1 MFTFRVLCLYDA
13 IHDAC
18 NTTYGGPFLGSL
30 CPLILASIA
39 MGRLGSAEPPD
50 VPTGRKD
57 VEALGAPTPYSVD
70 VERYRFGTTDVR
82 NPACYPIP
90 QYPVTRKIV
99 TFEESSPARVAPVW
113 NTHNIGPPLGSYWA
127 NTVMHQPVGE
137 NGTCSRKT
145 PPPAAQ
151 HARRD
156 LRGVPGFGTLRTG
169 SLQALETF
177 GAMASNDWN

>member
-1 MFTFRVLCLYDA
+1 MFTFCVPCLYDA
-13 IHDAC
+13 VHDAC
-18 NTTYGGPFLGSL
+18 NTTYGDLFLGSL
-30 CPLILASIA
+30 FPLILTSIT
-39 MGRLGSAEPPD
+39 MEGLGSAEPPH

-57 VEALGAPTPYSVD
+57 VEAVGTPTPYSVD

-82 NPACYPIP
+82 NPASYPISRH
-90 QYPVTRKIV
+90 PVTPEIV
-99 TFEESSPARVAPVW
+99 TFEESSPARVVPVW
-113 NTHNIGPPLGSYWA
+113 NTHNISPPLGSHWA

-137 NGTCSRKT
+137 NDTRSRKT

-169 SLQALETF
+169 SFQALEAF
-177 GAMASNDWN
+177 GATASNDWN